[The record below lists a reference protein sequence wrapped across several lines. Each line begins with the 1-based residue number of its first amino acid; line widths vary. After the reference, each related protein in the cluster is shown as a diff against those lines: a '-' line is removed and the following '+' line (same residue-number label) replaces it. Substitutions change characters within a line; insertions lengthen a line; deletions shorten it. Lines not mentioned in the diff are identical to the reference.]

1 MDKLHRL
8 WNQINTMKKKNPE
21 DEKDKIFNKKRK
33 NYKKEF

>member
-1 MDKLHRL
+1 
-8 WNQINTMKKKNPE
+8 MKPNKHNEKKNPE

>member
-1 MDKLHRL
+1 MKL
-8 WNQINTMKKKNPE
+8 NKYNEKKNFE